1 VNDFLDRARLI
12 ADEVLFPAAL
22 DVDLSATVPDSHFQL
37 LAEEG
42 FYGIVAPEE
51 IGGAGLDLAEVVR
64 VLEVMAGGCLST
76 AFTWMQHHGVV
87 LALADTDNTALWAEY
102 LGSAVNGRIRAGV
115 AFAGALPRPPALRA
129 IRVAEGFLLT
139 GESPFVSGWDSID
152 VLLLSSAEEDPGGDV
167 IVSGLVDRAALDGV
181 QVDRLDL
188 AAGQATN
195 TVRLTFED
203 YFLPAERITRQV
215 RRSEFVAGQWFVSR
229 INGSLSLGIAGRCV
243 RLLAEHGRPDLADL
257 FGAQVTHARNR
268 LDAALEAPDA
278 MPSARAEA
286 GELAYRVAGA
296 TVAALGSSAILA
308 GHHAQRMVRE
318 AMFVLVAGG
327 RPEIKAGLV
336 ELFGRSPVVAGRQR
350 SSVFPPLTL

>member
-1 VNDFLDRARLI
+1 VNDFLARARLI
-12 ADEVLFPAAL
+12 ADDVLFPAAL
-22 DVDLSATVPDSHFQL
+22 DVDLSGTVPDSHFQL

-42 FYGIVAPEE
+42 FYGIVAPAE
-51 IGGAGLDLAEVVR
+51 IGGAALDLAEVVQ
-64 VLEVMAGGCLST
+64 VLEVMAGGCLAT

-115 AFAGALPRPPALRA
+115 AFAGALPRPAALLA
-129 IRVAEGFLLT
+129 TRVAEGFLLT

-152 VLLLSSAEEDPGGDV
+152 VLLLSAAEEGPDGDDI

-181 QVDRLDL
+181 RVDRLEL
-188 AAGQATN
+188 AAGQGTN
-195 TVRLTFED
+195 TVRLTFDD
-203 YFLPAERITRQV
+203 YFLPAERITREV

-243 RLLAEHGRPDLADL
+243 RLLAEHGRPDLAGR
-257 FGAQVTHARNR
+257 FTAQVAHARNR

-286 GELAYRVAGA
+286 GELAYRMAGA
-296 TVAALGSSAILA
+296 TVAALGSSSILA
-308 GHHAQRMVRE
+308 GQHAQRMVRE

-336 ELFGRSPVVAGRQR
+336 ELFGRSPVTTVSR
-350 SSVFPPLTL
+350 SPVFPPLTL